1 MKLSI
6 KQLKKVIKEETDIM
20 AEGRERLGRAADDI
34 AAAMELL
41 KSAEEALDMEGAMS
55 AMDAVSEATA
65 MLNTA
70 LEEIEEF
77 VGVDEDDE
85 D

>member
-1 MKLSI
+1 
-6 KQLKKVIKEETDIM
+6 M

>member
-1 MKLSI
+1 
-6 KQLKKVIKEETDIM
+6 M

-34 AAAMELL
+34 ASAMELL

-55 AMDAVSEATA
+55 AMDAVSEANA

-77 VGVDEDDE
+77 VGVEEDDE